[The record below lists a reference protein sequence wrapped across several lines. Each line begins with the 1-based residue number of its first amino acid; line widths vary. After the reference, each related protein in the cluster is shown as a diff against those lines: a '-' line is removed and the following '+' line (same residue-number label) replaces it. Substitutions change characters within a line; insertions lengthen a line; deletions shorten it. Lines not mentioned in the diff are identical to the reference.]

1 MLLTEKLK
9 QDLFSPSERSVID
22 YLFEQREHLSTKTM
36 KQIAEATYTHPSILS
51 RIAEKLEFSGWLELK
66 TVFLEEI
73 DYLNRHFSDVDAN
86 YPFAPEDGLMAVAN
100 KMAALKRMTI
110 EDTLSLLDHEA
121 FEQAVTMLHEA
132 RHIKIFSIVHNLL
145 LCHDFKAKMNRIGK
159 HVSLCEV
166 DPEFEAVNSDET
178 TCALLISYTG
188 ESDTTLRLIPYLK
201 QRHVPVLALTSVGE
215 NAISNEADCTL
226 RLTTRERLYS
236 KIGSFTSNDST
247 HCLLDLLYAGVF
259 SKDYEANLA
268 YKINMSKRLDHRKS
282 SSEIMQE
289 EEHPFT

>member
-9 QDLFSPSERSVID
+9 QTGFSPSERAVID
-22 YLFEQREHLSTKTM
+22 YLFAQRELIEDKTM

-51 RIAEKLEFSGWLELK
+51 RIAHKLDFTGWVELK
-66 TVFLEEI
+66 AGFLEEI
-73 DYLNRHFSDVDAN
+73 NYLNRHFSDVDAN

-159 HVSLCEV
+159 YVSLCEV
-166 DPEFEAVNSDET
+166 DPEFEAANSDET

-247 HCLLDLLYAGVF
+247 QYLLDLLYAGVF

>member
-22 YLFEQREHLSTKTM
+22 YLFEQREHISTKTM

-86 YPFAPEDGLMAVAN
+86 YPFAAEDGLMTVAN
-100 KMAALKRMTI
+100 KVAALKQMTI

-132 RHIKIFSIVHNLL
+132 RHIKVFSIIHNLL
-145 LCHDFKAKMNRIGK
+145 LCHDFKSKMNRIGK
-159 HVSLCEV
+159 QVTLCEV
-166 DPEFEAVNSDET
+166 DAEFEAANADEA

-188 ESDTTLRLIPYLK
+188 ESDYTVGLIPYLK
-201 QRHVPVLALTSVGE
+201 RRDVPVLALTSLGE
-215 NAISNEADCTL
+215 NAISHEADCTL

-236 KIGSFTSNDST
+236 KIGSFTSNDSI
-247 HCLLDLLYAGVF
+247 HCLLDFLYAGVF
-259 SKDYEANLA
+259 AKDYEENLK
-268 YKINMSKRLDHRKS
+268 YKIQISKKFDHRKS

-289 EEHPFT
+289 KEHPFT